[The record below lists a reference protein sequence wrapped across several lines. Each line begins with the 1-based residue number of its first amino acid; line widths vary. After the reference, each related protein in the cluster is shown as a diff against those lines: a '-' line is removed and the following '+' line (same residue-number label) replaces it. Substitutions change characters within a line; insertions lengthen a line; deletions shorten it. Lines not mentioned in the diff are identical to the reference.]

1 MQDNLKDKLRV
12 SDNFGDYPGI
22 AGIDLKLGDV
32 LLRGAEYY
40 QNLVE
45 NAKSIILE
53 MDKEGR
59 VIFWNKFAAEFF
71 GYTSKEI
78 IGKSVVGTIVP
89 EKETGGRDL
98 RQLIEDICKNP
109 HDYANNV
116 NENIKKNGERVWI
129 VWTNHLVKD
138 GKGQVKGVLCI
149 GNDITMRKVLEEKLR
164 QARDELEIRVK
175 VRTAELARVNEELR
189 TDIRERKRVEEERDR
204 FFAMSID
211 MLCIIGFDGY
221 IRRLNPAFERILGLS
236 TEELLAQP
244 LVEFVHPDDR
254 TGTAAELEKLAS
266 GTPTI
271 YFENRFRCK
280 DGSYKWLA
288 WTFAPYV
295 SEGML
300 YTVARDITER
310 RLIED
315 SLRQGERFLNSIF
328 SSIQDGISILD
339 CDMNI
344 IQVNPTM
351 ERWYA
356 HAMPLIGK
364 KCYQAYQGSQD
375 FCPVCPSRKTRDTGK
390 SFCEVI
396 PKRDATGKI
405 IGWFDLYSFPLTD
418 INSGQMKGIIEYVRD
433 VTEQKKAEERLA
445 KINECF
451 LSFGIDA
458 EENINRI
465 TNLCGQLLDADC
477 SLYNRLDHGL
487 LCSVGSWNLP
497 DDFNKADYPQGHIC
511 FDLIQQS
518 VEGAFVV
525 RNLQESTYAQTDPN
539 VSKYGLK
546 TYLGYPVRFGEKNIG
561 SLCVVY
567 RRDVIPDEKDK
578 ELIGIL
584 ASAIGIEEERKKAQE
599 ALKYRL
605 EFEKLITDISTSFI
619 NVSLDGIDPGINH
632 ALKLIAEFVG
642 AGRSYIFLLRSD
654 EKYMDNTYEWC
665 ANGVESQI
673 RRLQGV
679 RLSNFPW
686 FMGKIKNFEAVYIP
700 RVSDL
705 PLEAKAEKEEFEL
718 EKTEALLCVPL
729 VYDGRLLGFVGF
741 DSVSKEMVW
750 SEDIIA
756 LLKISGEIFAN
767 TLSRKWTKLRLEE
780 LNKELIASN
789 KVLKQLALR
798 DPQTGLY
805 NHRYLSEVIEAE
817 FHRARRYA
825 HPLSA
830 MMLDVDYFKS
840 INDVYGHQF
849 GDLVI
854 QQLAKQLKRMVRQYD
869 IVIRFGGEEFV
880 IVSPGSDQ
888 AAALILAQRILD
900 AINLYN
906 FGNKKHLIKLKLSI
920 AIASYP
926 EDSVLKGMD
935 LIGLADRILNK
946 VKEVGGNSISSSLDI
961 VKKGKTKL
969 TKKKDSAESKFLK
982 EKIEKLTR
990 RANQS
995 LVEAVFAF
1003 AKTIELK
1010 DRYTGEHVEKTVHY
1024 ATEIARAMN
1033 LSKEETERIRQA
1045 AILHDLGKIGISEKI
1060 LLKKSKLTKKEF
1072 AEIKKHPQIGV
1083 DIIRP
1088 IQFLHAIIPFI
1099 LYHHERWDGKGYPN
1113 GLRGEEIPFGARI
1126 IAIADVYQA
1135 LISDRPYRK
1144 AYPKDKVMKIIKE
1157 AAGSQ
1162 FDPKIVSGFLKII

>member
-1 MQDNLKDKLRV
+1 MQDNLKDKLGV
-12 SDNFGDYPGI
+12 SNNFGGYPRSST
-22 AGIDLKLGDV
+22 IDLKLGDA
-32 LLRGAEYY
+32 LLKGAEHYRE
-40 QNLVE
+40 LVE

-53 MDKEGR
+53 MDREGR

-71 GYTSKEI
+71 GYTSEEI
-78 IGKSVVGTIVP
+78 IGRSVVGTIVP

-98 RQLIEDICKNP
+98 RQLIGDICKNP

-138 GKGQVKGVLCI
+138 GDRQVKGILCI

-175 VRTAELARVNEELR
+175 VRTAELAKVNEELR
-189 TDIRERKRVEEERDR
+189 FDIRERKRAEEERDR

-221 IRRLNPAFERILGLS
+221 IKRLNPAFERILGFS
-236 TEELLAQP
+236 KEELLAQP
-244 LVEFVHPDDR
+244 LVDFVHPDDR
-254 TGTAAELEKLAS
+254 LATTAELEKLSA
-266 GTPTI
+266 GIPTI
-271 YFENRFRCK
+271 YFENRLRCK
-280 DGSYKWLA
+280 DGSYKWMSWA
-288 WTFAPYV
+288 SAPYV

-310 RLIED
+310 KLVED

-351 ERWYA
+351 ENWYA

-364 KCYQAYQGSQD
+364 KCYQAYHGSQT
-375 FCPVCPSRKTRDTGK
+375 FCQVCPSRKTRDTGR
-390 SFCEVI
+390 SFYEVV
-396 PKRDATGKI
+396 PKRDSTGKI
-405 IGWFDLYSFPLTD
+405 VGWLDLYSFPLTD
-418 INSGQMKGIIEYVRD
+418 INSGEMKGIIEYVRD

-445 KINECF
+445 KINECC
-451 LSFGIDA
+451 LSFGINE

-465 TNLCGQLLDADC
+465 VKLCGQLLDADC

-487 LCSVGSWNLP
+487 LSVVGSWNLP
-497 DDFNKADYPQGHIC
+497 SDFRKSDHPQGHIC
-511 FDLIQQS
+511 YDLIEQAI
-518 VEGAFVV
+518 EGALLI
-525 RNLQESTYAQTDPN
+525 RNLQESSYAQTDPN
-539 VSKYGLK
+539 VRQYNLK
-546 TYLGYPVRFGEKNIG
+546 TYLGYPVKFGEKYIG

-567 RRDVIPDEKDK
+567 QRDIIPDEGDK
-578 ELIGIL
+578 RLIGIL
-584 ASAIGIEEERKKAQE
+584 ASLISTEEERRSAQE

-605 EFEKLITDISTSFI
+605 DFEKLITDISTNFI
-619 NVSLDGIDPGINH
+619 NIPLDKIESKINY
-632 ALKLIAEFVG
+632 ALKLIGEFVG
-642 AGRSYIFLLRSD
+642 ASRSYIFLLRANAQL
-654 EKYMDNTYEWC
+654 MDNTHEWC
-665 ANGVESQI
+665 AADVDSQI
-673 RRLQGV
+673 HRLQGV
-679 RLSNFPW
+679 RLNDFPW
-686 FMGKIKNFEAVYIP
+686 FMEKIKKFEVVYIP

-705 PLEAKAEKEEFEL
+705 PVEAKAEKEEFEL
-718 EKTEALLCVPL
+718 EKTETLLCVPI
-729 VYDGRLLGFVGF
+729 VYDGNLLGFVGF
-741 DSVSKEMVW
+741 DSVLKQMVW
-750 SEDIIA
+750 SEDTIA
-756 LLKISGEIFAN
+756 LLKISGGIFAN
-767 TLSRKWTKLRLEE
+767 ALRRKLTSLRLEE

-798 DPQTGLY
+798 DQQTGLY
-805 NHRYLSEVIEAE
+805 NHRYLGEVIEAE

-830 MMLDVDYFKS
+830 MMLDIDYFKS

-880 IVSPGSDQ
+880 IVSPGSDRT
-888 AAALILAQRILD
+888 AALILAQRILD

-920 AIASYP
+920 AVASYP
-926 EDSVLKGMD
+926 EDNVLKGID
-935 LIGLADRILNK
+935 LIGLTDRILGK
-946 VKEVGGNSISSSLDI
+946 VKEFGGNSISSSLDI
-961 VKKGKTKL
+961 SKKNKF

-990 RANQS
+990 RANQN

-1010 DRYTGEHVEKTVHY
+1010 DRYTGEHVERTVHY
-1024 ATEIARAMN
+1024 ATEIAKAMN

-1060 LLKKSKLTKKEF
+1060 LLKKSKLTKREF

-1083 DIIRP
+1083 EIIRP
-1088 IQFLHAIIPFI
+1088 IQFLHAIIPSI

-1113 GLRGEEIPFGARI
+1113 GLKGEEIPFGARI

-1144 AYPKDKVMKIIKE
+1144 AYPKDKVKKIIKD

-1162 FDPKIVSGFLKII
+1162 FDPKIVSVFLKII

>member
-12 SDNFGDYPGI
+12 SDNFADYPGTS
-22 AGIDLKLGDV
+22 GIDLKLGDA
-32 LLRGAEYY
+32 LLRGAEHY
-40 QNLVE
+40 QDLVE

-71 GYTSKEI
+71 GYTSQEI
-78 IGKSVVGTIVP
+78 AGKSVVGTIVP

-138 GKGQVKGVLCI
+138 SNGQVKGVLCI

-175 VRTAELARVNEELR
+175 VRTAELARANEELR
-189 TDIRERKRVEEERDR
+189 CDIRERKRVEKERDR

-221 IRRLNPAFERILGLS
+221 IKRLNPAFERILGFS
-236 TEELLAQP
+236 KEELLAHP
-244 LVEFVHPDDR
+244 LVDFVHPDDR
-254 TGTAAELEKLAS
+254 LATTVEMEKLS
-266 GTPTI
+266 GGTPTV
-271 YFENRFRCK
+271 YFENRLRCK
-280 DGSYKWLA
+280 DGSYKWLS
-288 WTFAPYV
+288 WTSAPYV

-310 RLIED
+310 KLVED

-328 SSIQDGISILD
+328 SSIQDGVSILD

-351 ERWYA
+351 EHWYA

-364 KCYQAYQGSQD
+364 KCYQAYHGSQT
-375 FCPVCPSRKTRDTGK
+375 FCQVCPSLKTRDTGK
-390 SFCEVI
+390 SFHEVI
-396 PKRDATGKI
+396 PKRDSTWKI
-405 IGWFDLYSFPLTD
+405 VGWFDLYSFPLTD
-418 INSGQMKGIIEYVRD
+418 INSGEMKGMIEYVRD

-451 LSFGIDA
+451 LSFGING
-458 EENINRI
+458 EENINQI
-465 TNLCGQLLDADC
+465 VSLCGQLLDADC
-477 SLYNRLDHGL
+477 ALYNRLDHGL
-487 LCSVGSWNLP
+487 LCAAGSWNLP
-497 DDFNKADYPQGHIC
+497 SNFKKSDHPQGHIC
-511 FDLIQQS
+511 YDLIKQG
-518 VEGAFVV
+518 VEDALVV
-525 RNLQESTYAQTDPN
+525 RNLQESSYAQTDPN
-539 VSKYGLK
+539 VSQYNLK
-546 TYLGYPVRFGEKNIG
+546 TYLGYPVKFGGEYIG
-561 SLCVVY
+561 SLCAVY
-567 RRDVIPDEKDK
+567 QRDIIPDEGDK
-578 ELIGIL
+578 RLIGIL
-584 ASAIGIEEERKKAQE
+584 ASIIGTEEERRSAQE

-605 EFEKLITDISTSFI
+605 EFEKLITDISTNFI
-619 NVSLDGIDPGINH
+619 NIPLDKIESGINY
-632 ALKLIAEFVG
+632 ALKLIGEFVG
-642 AGRSYIFLLRSD
+642 ASRSYIFLLRANA
-654 EKYMDNTYEWC
+654 KHMDNTYEWC
-665 ANGVESQI
+665 AVGVDSQI
-673 RRLQGV
+673 DRLQGV
-679 RLSNFPW
+679 RLSDFHW

-705 PLEAKAEKEEFEL
+705 PPEAKAEKEEFEL
-718 EKTEALLCVPL
+718 EKTETLLCVPI
-729 VYDGRLLGFVGF
+729 VYDGKLLGFVGF
-741 DSVSKEMVW
+741 DSVLKEMDW
-750 SEDIIA
+750 SKDTIA

-767 TLSRKWTKLRLEE
+767 TLRRKLTSLKLEE

-798 DPQTGLY
+798 DQQTGLY
-805 NHRYLSEVIEAE
+805 NHRYLSEVIVAE

-880 IVSPGSDQ
+880 IVSPGTDRT
-888 AAALILAQRILD
+888 AALTLAQRILD

-920 AIASYP
+920 AVASYP
-926 EDSVLKGMD
+926 EDNVLKGID
-935 LIGLADRILNK
+935 LIGLTDRILSK
-946 VKEVGGNSISSSLDI
+946 VKESGGNSISSSLDI
-961 VKKGKTKL
+961 SKKEKL
-969 TKKKDSAESKFLK
+969 TKRKDSVESKFLK

-1010 DRYTGEHVEKTVHY
+1010 DRYTGEHVERTVYY
-1024 ATEIARAMN
+1024 ATEIAKAMN

-1113 GLRGEEIPFGARI
+1113 GLKGEEIPFGARI

-1144 AYPKDKVMKIIKE
+1144 AYPKDKVMKIIKD

-1162 FDPKIVSGFLKII
+1162 FDPKIVSWFLKII